1 MTAPVE
7 WNAAD
12 YHRVSGPQYSWGLK
26 VLDRLDLAGATRVID
41 AGCGSGRLT
50 GALLA
55 RWPQGTLLAI
65 DRSMNMLRQARGHL
79 VPAFAGR
86 VHFAQVALPDVPVT
100 GWADVV
106 FSTATFHWVLDH
118 PALFAGLF
126 AALRPGGRLHAQCGG
141 GANLADA
148 HALAARVMAQP
159 LFAPY
164 FAGWRGPWE
173 FASAEQAAA
182 RLAAAGFTEIDTSLE
197 PAPTVLE
204 DERAYRDFVTTVNFQ
219 PHLACLPDEALRR
232 QFVEEVTELSARSP
246 VPFRLDYW
254 RLNLQARRPR

>member
-1 MTAPVE
+1 MNPVE
-7 WNAAD
+7 WNASE
-12 YHRVSGPQYSWGLK
+12 YHRVSGPQFSWGLK
-26 VLDRLDLAGATRVID
+26 VLDRLDLAGVERVID

-50 GALLA
+50 GELLA
-55 RWPQGTLLAI
+55 RGPGTRLVAL
-65 DRSMNMLRQARGHL
+65 DRSMNMLRQARAHL
-79 VPAFAGR
+79 APLHGRR
-86 VHFAQVALPDVPVT
+86 VHFLQVALPDLPIA

-118 PALFAGLF
+118 PALFAGLL

-141 GANLADA
+141 GPNLAEA
-148 HALAARVMAQP
+148 HALAERVMALP
-159 LFAPY
+159 AFAPY
-164 FAGWRGPWE
+164 FAGWRGIWE

-182 RLAAAGFTEIDTSLE
+182 RLQAAGFTEVETSLE

-204 DERAYRDFVTTVNFQ
+204 NAAAYRDFVTTVNLQ
-219 PHLACLPDEALRR
+219 PHLARLPDEPLRR
-232 QFVEEVTELSARSP
+232 RFIDEVAALSARAP